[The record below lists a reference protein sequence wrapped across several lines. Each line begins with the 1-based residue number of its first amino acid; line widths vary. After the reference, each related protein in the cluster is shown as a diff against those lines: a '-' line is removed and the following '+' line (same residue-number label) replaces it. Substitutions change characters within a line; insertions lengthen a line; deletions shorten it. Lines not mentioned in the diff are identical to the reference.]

1 MQYDRFMRRISL
13 LLALVPVAAT
23 VGGQTDQG
31 RAPSF
36 PTQAEL
42 VLADAIVL
50 DAKGNP
56 VEGLGQG
63 DFVIREDGVSQ
74 AITRFEAVG
83 LSESAATSGGTSR
96 FVSSNAGAAASRT
109 PARSFGIVFDDAQL
123 SPPSGERARKALAK
137 FLQEGV
143 RDDDEVLLVSTAGG
157 AWWSG
162 RAGTVRA
169 DLLAVL
175 NRLEGKRQYSTA
187 GDLISDYEAM
197 RIYVNRDPQIG
208 AEVLRR
214 FHENNIAL
222 DPGNQNEAQAVA
234 DLNISRSPLVMAK
247 ATDTYADATR
257 RNVATLQ
264 ALERVADALGQGR
277 GRKAVV
283 LVSDGFVYDS
293 SLPGFKAV
301 VRAMSRANAVI
312 YFIGARDLSGAADFS
327 TAEFGTELLEQDQ
340 SSVLSRVPLEAGGS
354 ESLAADTGGFS
365 FRNPADILGGI
376 ERVAHELQAYYLIG
390 YVPTNGKHDGKF
402 RKIQVEVRRPGVQ
415 VRARKGYYAPEE
427 GKPQP
432 KTPHGLDP
440 LLRQALDSPYSV
452 DTIPLRMAAYVFGPS
467 LSGKVTV
474 LMAADVDPAAV
485 GFEEEKGRFT
495 ATLDSYMVV
504 AARDSSLSVPQEK
517 EIALSL
523 PADVKTQLAESW
535 LPVFRTF
542 ELTPGIYQARLLV
555 RDRKSG
561 RIGTVRHE
569 FDVAS
574 TGSFR
579 LSTPILT
586 DSLQGDPKAGTPR
599 PVPLARRTFA
609 PGANLLYLFEVY
621 GADTAVGSSP
631 RVSARYEVRRAD
643 GSVLVQ
649 TEPATLTPSPEGQI
663 SRQVPIS
670 LEGAAAGDYEI
681 VLAVKDLVSGQAVEI
696 RDPFTVS
703 PPPPSSPSAR
713 RP

>member
-1 MQYDRFMRRISL
+1 MRRILL
-13 LLALVPVAAT
+13 LLALIPVAVTA
-23 VGGQTDQG
+23 GAPADQAQ
-31 RAPSF
+31 APSF
-36 PTQAEL
+36 PAQAEL

-56 VEGLGQG
+56 VEGLGQN
-63 DFVIREDGVSQ
+63 DFLIREDGVPQ

-123 SPPSGERARKALAK
+123 SPPSGEKARKALAR
-137 FLQEGV
+137 FLQDGV
-143 RDDDEVLLVSTAGG
+143 RDDDEVLLVSTASG

-162 RAGTVRA
+162 RAGMVRA

-175 NRLEGKRQYSTA
+175 NRLEGKRQYSSA

-197 RIYVNRDPQIG
+197 RIYVNRDPRIG

-222 DPGNQNEAQAVA
+222 DPGNQSAAQSAA
-234 DLNISRSPLVMAK
+234 DLDISRSPLVMAK
-247 ATDTYADATR
+247 ATDTYATATR
-257 RNVATLQ
+257 RNLATLQ
-264 ALERVADALGQGR
+264 ALERVAEALGQGR

-293 SLPGFKAV
+293 SLPQFKSV

-312 YFIGARDLSGAADFS
+312 YFIGARDLTGSADFS

-340 SSVLSRVPLEAGGS
+340 SSILSRAPLEAGGS

-365 FRNPADILGGI
+365 FRNPADLLGGL
-376 ERVAHELQAYYLIG
+376 ERVARELRAYYLIG
-390 YVPTNGKHDGKF
+390 YIPTNPRHDGKF

-440 LLRQALDSPYSV
+440 VLRQALDSPYSV
-452 DTIPLRMAAYVFGPS
+452 DAIPLRMAAYVFGASPG
-467 LSGKVTV
+467 GKVTV
-474 LMAADVDPAAV
+474 LMAADVDPSAV
-485 GFEEEKGRFT
+485 GFEQEKGRFA

-504 AARDSSLSVPQEK
+504 AARDSSLSVPQER
-517 EIALSL
+517 EIALSV
-523 PADVKTQLAESW
+523 PPDVKAELGESW

-542 ELTPGIYQARLLV
+542 ELDPGIYQARLLV
-555 RDRKSG
+555 RDRKNG

-569 FDVAS
+569 FEVPAS
-574 TGSFR
+574 GQFR

-586 DSLQGDPKAGTPR
+586 DSLQGDPKGAPR

-609 PGANLLYLFEVY
+609 SGANLLYLFEVY
-621 GADTAVGSSP
+621 GADTAVGSSQ
-631 RVSARYEVRRAD
+631 RVSARYEVRGGD
-643 GSVLVQ
+643 GSVLVH
-649 TEPATLTPSPEGQI
+649 TEPATLTPSPQGQI

-670 LEGAAAGDYEI
+670 LEGAAPGDYEI

-696 RDPFTVS
+696 TDPFTVS
-703 PPPPSSPSAR
+703 PPSPSSPSAR